1 MNRREIKQRINRAV
15 RQITPNVYDDVATVP
30 VRKMAAHDHITRQEL
45 PGERSRSVRMFGF
58 APAFASLAVLF
69 IAIFA
74 WWQFLRIDS
83 VVAVDVNP
91 SIELKL
97 NRLSHVVAVQAYNP
111 EAQSLVEAVPWR
123 FSPVEDVIQR
133 LLGAMKQQGYLQSE
147 NSFLMLSYQQD
158 NQIRAEA
165 LGRRLNKAVLRLKLQ
180 NPEMVYV
187 QRVEIKEIAGLA
199 DDYNVSRGVMQ
210 LILKAQM
217 MNPQYG
223 VEFLRELDLQ
233 TLYWLS
239 ENSMNSAP
247 ENTIP
252 SPTTVPTLVET
263 PTRESPS
270 PKTPTPELTPTANPT
285 LAPTVQP
292 TPMPRSWEYLCWEE
306 DDDEYE
312 WDDDC
317 WEDLWEYCGENG
329 RLNDDCVQ
337 RIVDACWDGEEL
349 DDDCFDD

>member
-45 PGERSRSVRMFGF
+45 PGERSRSMRMFGF

-158 NQIRAEA
+158 NQSRAEA
-165 LGRRLNKAVLRLKLQ
+165 LSRRLNKAVLRLKLQ
-180 NPEMVYV
+180 SPEMVYV

-199 DDYNVSRGVMQ
+199 DDYDVSRGVMQ
-210 LILKAQM
+210 LILKAQI
-217 MNPQYG
+217 MNPQYS
-223 VEFLRELDLQ
+223 VELLSELDLQ

-239 ENSMNSAP
+239 ENKMQSAP
-247 ENTIP
+247 ESTAP
-252 SPTTVPTLVET
+252 SPTPMPVTF
-263 PTRESPS
+263 
-270 PKTPTPELTPTANPT
+270 PTPEPT
-285 LAPTVQP
+285 LGILST
-292 TPMPRSWEYLCWEE
+292 PRSWEYLCWEE

-317 WEDLWEYCGENG
+317 WEDLWEYCGKNG

>member
-45 PGERSRSVRMFGF
+45 PGERSRSMRMFGF

-158 NQIRAEA
+158 NQSRAEA
-165 LGRRLNKAVLRLKLQ
+165 LSRRLNKAVLRLKLQ

-199 DDYNVSRGVMQ
+199 DDYDVSRGVMQ
-210 LILKAQM
+210 LILKAQI
-217 MNPQYG
+217 MNPQYS
-223 VEFLRELDLQ
+223 VELLSELDLQ

-239 ENSMNSAP
+239 ENKMQSAP
-247 ENTIP
+247 ESTAP
-252 SPTTVPTLVET
+252 SPTPMPVTF
-263 PTRESPS
+263 
-270 PKTPTPELTPTANPT
+270 PTPEPT
-285 LAPTVQP
+285 LGILST
-292 TPMPRSWEYLCWEE
+292 PRSWEYLCWEE

>member
-123 FSPVEDVIQR
+123 FNPVEDVIQR

-158 NQIRAEA
+158 NQSRAEA
-165 LGRRLNKAVLRLKLQ
+165 LSRRLNKAVLRLKLQ

-199 DDYNVSRGVMQ
+199 DDYDVSRGVMQ
-210 LILKAQM
+210 LILKAQI
-217 MNPQYG
+217 MNPQYS
-223 VEFLRELDLQ
+223 VELLSELDLQ

-239 ENSMNSAP
+239 ENKMQSAP
-247 ENTIP
+247 ESTAP
-252 SPTTVPTLVET
+252 S
-263 PTRESPS
+263 
-270 PKTPTPELTPTANPT
+270 
-285 LAPTVQP
+285 P
-292 TPMPRSWEYLCWEE
+292 TPMPVTFPTPEPTLGILSTPRSWEFLCWEE

>member
-91 SIELKL
+91 SIELRL
-97 NRLSHVVAVQAYNP
+97 NRLSRVVALHAYNP
-111 EAQSLVEAVPWR
+111 EAQSLEEAVSWR
-123 FSPVEDVIQR
+123 FSPVDDVIQR

-158 NQIRAEA
+158 NQSRAEA
-165 LGRRLNKAVLRLKLQ
+165 LSRRLNKAVLRLKLQ

-199 DDYNVSRGVMQ
+199 DDYDVSRGVMQ
-210 LILKAQM
+210 LILKAQI
-217 MNPQYG
+217 MNPQYS
-223 VEFLRELDLQ
+223 VELLSELDLQ

-239 ENSMNSAP
+239 ENKMQSAP
-247 ENTIP
+247 ESTAP
-252 SPTTVPTLVET
+252 SPTPMPVTF
-263 PTRESPS
+263 
-270 PKTPTPELTPTANPT
+270 PTPEPT
-285 LAPTVQP
+285 LGILST
-292 TPMPRSWEYLCWEE
+292 PRSWEYLCWEE

-317 WEDLWEYCGENG
+317 WEDLWEYCGKNG

>member
-123 FSPVEDVIQR
+123 FNPVEDVIQR

-158 NQIRAEA
+158 NQSRAEA
-165 LGRRLNKAVLRLKLQ
+165 LSRRLNKAVLRLKLQ

-199 DDYNVSRGVMQ
+199 DDYDVSRGVMQ
-210 LILKAQM
+210 LILKAQI
-217 MNPQYG
+217 MNPQYS
-223 VEFLRELDLQ
+223 VELLSELDLQ

-239 ENSMNSAP
+239 ENKMQSAP
-247 ENTIP
+247 ESTAP
-252 SPTTVPTLVET
+252 S
-263 PTRESPS
+263 
-270 PKTPTPELTPTANPT
+270 
-285 LAPTVQP
+285 P
-292 TPMPRSWEYLCWEE
+292 TPMPVTFPTPEPTLGIPSTPRSWEFLCWEE

>member
-199 DDYNVSRGVMQ
+199 DDYDVSRGVMQ
-210 LILKAQM
+210 LILKAQI
-217 MNPQYG
+217 MNPQYS
-223 VEFLRELDLQ
+223 VELLSELDLQ

-239 ENSMNSAP
+239 ENKMQSAP
-247 ENTIP
+247 ESTAP
-252 SPTTVPTLVET
+252 SPTPMPVTF
-263 PTRESPS
+263 
-270 PKTPTPELTPTANPT
+270 PTPEPT
-285 LAPTVQP
+285 LGILST
-292 TPMPRSWEYLCWEE
+292 PRSWEYLCWEE

>member
-30 VRKMAAHDHITRQEL
+30 VRKMAAHDYITRQEL
-45 PGERSRSVRMFGF
+45 PGERSRSMRMFGF

-74 WWQFLRIDS
+74 WWQFPRIDS

-158 NQIRAEA
+158 NQSRAEA
-165 LGRRLNKAVLRLKLQ
+165 LSRRLNKAVLRLKLQ

-199 DDYNVSRGVMQ
+199 DDYDVSRGVMQ
-210 LILKAQM
+210 LILKAQI
-217 MNPQYG
+217 MNPQYS
-223 VEFLRELDLQ
+223 VELLSELDLQ

-239 ENSMNSAP
+239 ENKMQSAP
-247 ENTIP
+247 ESTAP
-252 SPTTVPTLVET
+252 SPTPMPVTF
-263 PTRESPS
+263 
-270 PKTPTPELTPTANPT
+270 PTPEPT
-285 LAPTVQP
+285 LGILST
-292 TPMPRSWEYLCWEE
+292 PRSWEYLCWEE

-317 WEDLWEYCGENG
+317 WEDLWEYCGKNG

>member
-91 SIELKL
+91 SIELRL
-97 NRLSHVVAVQAYNP
+97 NRLSRVVALHAYNP
-111 EAQSLVEAVPWR
+111 EAQSLEEAVSWR
-123 FSPVEDVIQR
+123 FSPVDDVIQR

-158 NQIRAEA
+158 NQSRAEA
-165 LGRRLNKAVLRLKLQ
+165 LSRRLNKAVLRLKLQ

-349 DDDCFDD
+349 DDD

>member
-158 NQIRAEA
+158 NQSRAEA
-165 LGRRLNKAVLRLKLQ
+165 LSRRLNKAVLRLKLQ

-199 DDYNVSRGVMQ
+199 DDYDVSRGVMQ
-210 LILKAQM
+210 LILKAQI
-217 MNPQYG
+217 MNPQYS
-223 VEFLRELDLQ
+223 VELLSELDLQ

-239 ENSMNSAP
+239 ENKMQSAP
-247 ENTIP
+247 ESTAP
-252 SPTTVPTLVET
+252 SPTPMPVTF
-263 PTRESPS
+263 
-270 PKTPTPELTPTANPT
+270 PTPEPT
-285 LAPTVQP
+285 LGILST
-292 TPMPRSWEYLCWEE
+292 PRSWEYLCWEE

-317 WEDLWEYCGENG
+317 WEDLWEYCGKNG

>member
-123 FSPVEDVIQR
+123 FSPVDDVIQR

-158 NQIRAEA
+158 NQSRAEA
-165 LGRRLNKAVLRLKLQ
+165 LSRRLNKAVLRLKLQ
-180 NPEMVYV
+180 SPEMVYI

-199 DDYNVSRGVMQ
+199 DDYDVSRGVMQ
-210 LILKAQM
+210 LILKAQI
-217 MNPQYG
+217 MNPQYS
-223 VEFLRELDLQ
+223 VELLSELDLQ

-239 ENSMNSAP
+239 ENKMQSAP
-247 ENTIP
+247 ESTAP
-252 SPTTVPTLVET
+252 SPTPMPVTF
-263 PTRESPS
+263 
-270 PKTPTPELTPTANPT
+270 PTPEPT
-285 LAPTVQP
+285 LGILST
-292 TPMPRSWEYLCWEE
+292 PRSWEYLCWEE

>member
-45 PGERSRSVRMFGF
+45 PGERSRSMRMFGF

-158 NQIRAEA
+158 NQSRAEA
-165 LGRRLNKAVLRLKLQ
+165 LSRRLNKAVLRLKLQ
-180 NPEMVYV
+180 SPEMVYV

-199 DDYNVSRGVMQ
+199 DDYDVSRGVMQ
-210 LILKAQM
+210 LILKAQI
-217 MNPQYG
+217 MNPQYS
-223 VEFLRELDLQ
+223 VELLSELDLQ

-239 ENSMNSAP
+239 ENKMQSAP
-247 ENTIP
+247 ESTAP
-252 SPTTVPTLVET
+252 SPTPMPVTF
-263 PTRESPS
+263 
-270 PKTPTPELTPTANPT
+270 PTPEPT
-285 LAPTVQP
+285 LGILST
-292 TPMPRSWEYLCWEE
+292 PRSWEYLCWEE

>member
-158 NQIRAEA
+158 NQSRAEA
-165 LGRRLNKAVLRLKLQ
+165 LSRRLNKAVLRLKLQ

-199 DDYNVSRGVMQ
+199 DDYDVSRGVMQ
-210 LILKAQM
+210 LILKAQI
-217 MNPQYG
+217 MNPQYS
-223 VEFLRELDLQ
+223 VELLSELDLQ

-239 ENSMNSAP
+239 ENKMQSAP
-247 ENTIP
+247 ESTAP
-252 SPTTVPTLVET
+252 S
-263 PTRESPS
+263 
-270 PKTPTPELTPTANPT
+270 
-285 LAPTVQP
+285 P
-292 TPMPRSWEYLCWEE
+292 TPMPVTFPTPEPTLESCQRHAHGNICAGKKTMMNTNGMTTAGKIFGNIVAKT
-306 DDDEYE
+306 DD
-312 WDDDC
+312 
-317 WEDLWEYCGENG
+317 
-329 RLNDDCVQ
+329 
-337 RIVDACWDGEEL
+337 
-349 DDDCFDD
+349 

>member
-123 FSPVEDVIQR
+123 FSPVDDVIQR

-158 NQIRAEA
+158 NQSRAEA
-165 LGRRLNKAVLRLKLQ
+165 LSRRLNKAVLRLKLQ
-180 NPEMVYV
+180 SPEMVYI

-199 DDYNVSRGVMQ
+199 DDYDVSRGVMQ
-210 LILKAQM
+210 LILKAQI
-217 MNPQYG
+217 MNPQYS
-223 VEFLRELDLQ
+223 VELLSELDLQ

-239 ENSMNSAP
+239 ENKMQSAP
-247 ENTIP
+247 ESTAP
-252 SPTTVPTLVET
+252 S
-263 PTRESPS
+263 
-270 PKTPTPELTPTANPT
+270 
-285 LAPTVQP
+285 P
-292 TPMPRSWEYLCWEE
+292 TPMPVTFPTPEPTLGILSTPRSWEFLCWEE

>member
-45 PGERSRSVRMFGF
+45 PGERSRSMRMFGF

-199 DDYNVSRGVMQ
+199 DDYDVSRGVMQ
-210 LILKAQM
+210 LILKAQI
-217 MNPQYG
+217 MNPQYS
-223 VEFLRELDLQ
+223 VELLSELDLQ

-239 ENSMNSAP
+239 ENKMQSAP
-247 ENTIP
+247 ESTAP
-252 SPTTVPTLVET
+252 S
-263 PTRESPS
+263 
-270 PKTPTPELTPTANPT
+270 
-285 LAPTVQP
+285 P
-292 TPMPRSWEYLCWEE
+292 TPMPVTFPTPEPTLGILSTPRSWEFLCWEE

>member
-199 DDYNVSRGVMQ
+199 DDYDVSRGVMQ
-210 LILKAQM
+210 LILKAQI
-217 MNPQYG
+217 MNPQYS
-223 VEFLRELDLQ
+223 VELLSELDLQ

-239 ENSMNSAP
+239 ENKMQSAP
-247 ENTIP
+247 ESTAP
-252 SPTTVPTLVET
+252 SPTPMPVTF
-263 PTRESPS
+263 
-270 PKTPTPELTPTANPT
+270 PTPEPT
-285 LAPTVQP
+285 LGILST
-292 TPMPRSWEYLCWEE
+292 PRSWEYLCWEE

-317 WEDLWEYCGENG
+317 WEDLWEYCGKNG

>member
-158 NQIRAEA
+158 NQSRPEA
-165 LGRRLNKAVLRLKLQ
+165 LSRRLNKAVLRLKLQ

-199 DDYNVSRGVMQ
+199 DDYDVSRGVMQ
-210 LILKAQM
+210 LILKAQI
-217 MNPQYG
+217 MNPQYS
-223 VEFLRELDLQ
+223 VELLSELDLQ

-239 ENSMNSAP
+239 ENKMQSAP
-247 ENTIP
+247 ESTAP
-252 SPTTVPTLVET
+252 SPTPMPVTF
-263 PTRESPS
+263 
-270 PKTPTPELTPTANPT
+270 PTPEPT
-285 LAPTVQP
+285 LGILST
-292 TPMPRSWEYLCWEE
+292 PRSWEYLCWEE

-317 WEDLWEYCGENG
+317 WEDLWEYCGKNG

>member
-199 DDYNVSRGVMQ
+199 DDYDVSRGVMQ
-210 LILKAQM
+210 LILKAQI
-217 MNPQYG
+217 MNPQYS
-223 VEFLRELDLQ
+223 VELLSELDLQ

-239 ENSMNSAP
+239 ENKMQSAP
-247 ENTIP
+247 ESTAP
-252 SPTTVPTLVET
+252 SPTPVPVTF
-263 PTRESPS
+263 
-270 PKTPTPELTPTANPT
+270 PTPEPT
-285 LAPTVQP
+285 LGILST
-292 TPMPRSWEYLCWEE
+292 PRSWEYLCWEE

>member
-45 PGERSRSVRMFGF
+45 PGERSRSMRMFGF

-158 NQIRAEA
+158 NQSRAEA
-165 LGRRLNKAVLRLKLQ
+165 LSRRLNKAVLRLKLQ

-199 DDYNVSRGVMQ
+199 DDYDVSRGVMQ
-210 LILKAQM
+210 LILKAQI
-217 MNPQYG
+217 MNPQYS
-223 VEFLRELDLQ
+223 VELLSELDLQ

-239 ENSMNSAP
+239 ENKMQSAP
-247 ENTIP
+247 ESTAP
-252 SPTTVPTLVET
+252 SPTPMPVTF
-263 PTRESPS
+263 
-270 PKTPTPELTPTANPT
+270 PTPEPT
-285 LAPTVQP
+285 LGILST
-292 TPMPRSWEYLCWEE
+292 PRSWEYLCWEE

-317 WEDLWEYCGENG
+317 WEDLWEYCGKNG

>member
-91 SIELKL
+91 PSIELKL

-158 NQIRAEA
+158 NQSRAEA
-165 LGRRLNKAVLRLKLQ
+165 LSRRLNKAVLRLKLQ

-199 DDYNVSRGVMQ
+199 DDYDVSRGVMQ
-210 LILKAQM
+210 LILKAQI
-217 MNPQYG
+217 MNPQYS
-223 VEFLRELDLQ
+223 VELLSELDLQ

-239 ENSMNSAP
+239 ENKMQSAP
-247 ENTIP
+247 ESTAP
-252 SPTTVPTLVET
+252 SPTPMPVTF
-263 PTRESPS
+263 
-270 PKTPTPELTPTANPT
+270 PTPEPT
-285 LAPTVQP
+285 LGILST
-292 TPMPRSWEYLCWEE
+292 PRSWEYLCWEE

-317 WEDLWEYCGENG
+317 WEDLWEYCGKT
-329 RLNDDCVQ
+329 DD
-337 RIVDACWDGEEL
+337 
-349 DDDCFDD
+349 

>member
-45 PGERSRSVRMFGF
+45 PGERSLSVRMFGF

-158 NQIRAEA
+158 NQSRAEA
-165 LGRRLNKAVLRLKLQ
+165 LSRRLNKAVLRLKLQ
-180 NPEMVYV
+180 SPEMVYV

-199 DDYNVSRGVMQ
+199 DDYDVSRGVMQ
-210 LILKAQM
+210 LILKAQI
-217 MNPQYG
+217 MNPQYS
-223 VEFLRELDLQ
+223 VELLSELDLQ

-239 ENSMNSAP
+239 ENKMQSAP
-247 ENTIP
+247 ESTAP
-252 SPTTVPTLVET
+252 SPTPMPVTF
-263 PTRESPS
+263 
-270 PKTPTPELTPTANPT
+270 PTPEPT
-285 LAPTVQP
+285 LGILST
-292 TPMPRSWEYLCWEE
+292 PRSWEYLCWEE

>member
-158 NQIRAEA
+158 NQSRAEA
-165 LGRRLNKAVLRLKLQ
+165 LSRRLNKAVLRLKLQ
-180 NPEMVYV
+180 SPEMVYI

-199 DDYNVSRGVMQ
+199 DDYDVSRGVMQ
-210 LILKAQM
+210 LILKAQI
-217 MNPQYG
+217 MNPQYS
-223 VEFLRELDLQ
+223 VELLSELDLQ

-239 ENSMNSAP
+239 ENKMQSAP
-247 ENTIP
+247 ESTAP
-252 SPTTVPTLVET
+252 SPTPMPVTF
-263 PTRESPS
+263 
-270 PKTPTPELTPTANPT
+270 PTPEPT
-285 LAPTVQP
+285 LGILST
-292 TPMPRSWEYLCWEE
+292 PRSWEYLCWEE

-317 WEDLWEYCGENG
+317 WEDLWEYCGKNG

>member
-45 PGERSRSVRMFGF
+45 PGERSRSMRMFGF

-199 DDYNVSRGVMQ
+199 DDYDVSRGVMQ
-210 LILKAQM
+210 LILKAQI
-217 MNPQYG
+217 MNPQYS
-223 VEFLRELDLQ
+223 VELLSELDLQ

-239 ENSMNSAP
+239 ENKMQSAP
-247 ENTIP
+247 ESTAP
-252 SPTTVPTLVET
+252 SPTPVPVTF
-263 PTRESPS
+263 
-270 PKTPTPELTPTANPT
+270 PTPEPT
-285 LAPTVQP
+285 LGILST
-292 TPMPRSWEYLCWEE
+292 PRSWEFLCWEE

>member
-158 NQIRAEA
+158 NQSRAEA
-165 LGRRLNKAVLRLKLQ
+165 LSRRLNKAVLRLKLQ

-199 DDYNVSRGVMQ
+199 DDYDVSRGVMQ
-210 LILKAQM
+210 LILKAQI
-217 MNPQYG
+217 MNPQYS
-223 VEFLRELDLQ
+223 VELLSELDLQ

-239 ENSMNSAP
+239 ENKMQSAP
-247 ENTIP
+247 ESTAP
-252 SPTTVPTLVET
+252 S
-263 PTRESPS
+263 
-270 PKTPTPELTPTANPT
+270 
-285 LAPTVQP
+285 P
-292 TPMPRSWEYLCWEE
+292 TPMPVTFPTPEPTLGILSTPRSWEFLCWEE

-317 WEDLWEYCGENG
+317 WEDLWEYCGKNG

>member
-158 NQIRAEA
+158 NQSRAEA
-165 LGRRLNKAVLRLKLQ
+165 LSRRLNKAVLRLKLQ

-199 DDYNVSRGVMQ
+199 DDYDVSRGVMQ
-210 LILKAQM
+210 LILKAQI
-217 MNPQYG
+217 MNPQYS
-223 VEFLRELDLQ
+223 VELLSELDLQ

-239 ENSMNSAP
+239 ENKMQSAP
-247 ENTIP
+247 ESTAP
-252 SPTTVPTLVET
+252 SPTPVPVTF
-263 PTRESPS
+263 
-270 PKTPTPELTPTANPT
+270 PTPEPT
-285 LAPTVQP
+285 LGILST
-292 TPMPRSWEYLCWEE
+292 PRSWEFLCWEE

>member
-91 SIELKL
+91 SIELRL
-97 NRLSHVVAVQAYNP
+97 NRLSRVVALHAYNP
-111 EAQSLVEAVPWR
+111 EAQSLEEAVSWR
-123 FSPVEDVIQR
+123 FSPVDDVIQR

>member
-45 PGERSRSVRMFGF
+45 PGGRSRSVRMFGF

-158 NQIRAEA
+158 NQSRAEA
-165 LGRRLNKAVLRLKLQ
+165 LSRRLNKAVLRLKLQ

-199 DDYNVSRGVMQ
+199 DDYDVSRGVMQ
-210 LILKAQM
+210 LILKAQI
-217 MNPQYG
+217 MNPQYS
-223 VEFLRELDLQ
+223 VELLSELDLQ

-239 ENSMNSAP
+239 ENKMQSAP
-247 ENTIP
+247 ESTAP
-252 SPTTVPTLVET
+252 SPTPMPVTF
-263 PTRESPS
+263 
-270 PKTPTPELTPTANPT
+270 PTPEPT
-285 LAPTVQP
+285 LGILST
-292 TPMPRSWEYLCWEE
+292 PRSWEYLCWEE

-317 WEDLWEYCGENG
+317 WEDLWEYCGKNG

>member
-158 NQIRAEA
+158 NQSRAEA
-165 LGRRLNKAVLRLKLQ
+165 LSRRLNKAVLRLKLQ

-199 DDYNVSRGVMQ
+199 DDYDVSRGVMQ
-210 LILKAQM
+210 LILKAQI
-217 MNPQYG
+217 MNPQYS
-223 VEFLRELDLQ
+223 VELLSELDLQ

-239 ENSMNSAP
+239 ENKMQSAP
-247 ENTIP
+247 ESTAP
-252 SPTTVPTLVET
+252 SPTPVPVTF
-263 PTRESPS
+263 
-270 PKTPTPELTPTANPT
+270 PTPEPT
-285 LAPTVQP
+285 LGILST
-292 TPMPRSWEYLCWEE
+292 PRSWEYLCWEE

-317 WEDLWEYCGENG
+317 WEDLWEYCGKNG

>member
-158 NQIRAEA
+158 NQSRAEA
-165 LGRRLNKAVLRLKLQ
+165 LSRRLNKAVLRLKLQ

-199 DDYNVSRGVMQ
+199 DDYDVSRGVMQ
-210 LILKAQM
+210 LILKAQI
-217 MNPQYG
+217 MNPQYS
-223 VEFLRELDLQ
+223 VELLSELDLQ

-239 ENSMNSAP
+239 ENKMQSAP
-247 ENTIP
+247 ESTAP
-252 SPTTVPTLVET
+252 SPTPMPVTF
-263 PTRESPS
+263 
-270 PKTPTPELTPTANPT
+270 PTPEPT
-285 LAPTVQP
+285 LGILST
-292 TPMPRSWEYLCWEE
+292 PRSWEYLCWEE

>member
-199 DDYNVSRGVMQ
+199 DDYDVSRGVMQ
-210 LILKAQM
+210 LILKAQI
-217 MNPQYG
+217 MNPQYS
-223 VEFLRELDLQ
+223 VELLSELDLQ

-239 ENSMNSAP
+239 ENKMQSAP
-247 ENTIP
+247 ESTAP
-252 SPTTVPTLVET
+252 SPTPVPVTF
-263 PTRESPS
+263 
-270 PKTPTPELTPTANPT
+270 PTPEPT
-285 LAPTVQP
+285 LGILST
-292 TPMPRSWEYLCWEE
+292 PRSWEFLCWEE

>member
-158 NQIRAEA
+158 NQSRAEA
-165 LGRRLNKAVLRLKLQ
+165 LSRRLNKAVLRLKLQ

-199 DDYNVSRGVMQ
+199 DDYDVSRGVMQ
-210 LILKAQM
+210 LILKAQI
-217 MNPQYG
+217 MNPQYS
-223 VEFLRELDLQ
+223 VELLSELDLQ

-239 ENSMNSAP
+239 ENKMQSAP
-247 ENTIP
+247 ESTAP
-252 SPTTVPTLVET
+252 SPTPMPVTFPA
-263 PTRESPS
+263 
-270 PKTPTPELTPTANPT
+270 PE
-285 LAPTVQP
+285 PTVGILS
-292 TPMPRSWEYLCWEE
+292 TPRSWEYLCWEE
-306 DDDEYE
+306 DDNEYE

-317 WEDLWEYCGENG
+317 WEDLWEYCGKNG

>member
-158 NQIRAEA
+158 NQSRAEA
-165 LGRRLNKAVLRLKLQ
+165 LSRRLNKAVLRLKLQ
-180 NPEMVYV
+180 SPEMVYV

-199 DDYNVSRGVMQ
+199 DDYDVSRGVMQ
-210 LILKAQM
+210 LILKAQI
-217 MNPQYG
+217 MNPQYS
-223 VEFLRELDLQ
+223 VELLSELDLQ

-239 ENSMNSAP
+239 ENKMQS
-247 ENTIP
+247 
-252 SPTTVPTLVET
+252 
-263 PTRESPS
+263 
-270 PKTPTPELTPTANPT
+270 TPESTAPN
-285 LAPTVQP
+285 P
-292 TPMPRSWEYLCWEE
+292 TPMPVTLPTPEPTLGIPSTPRSWEFLCWEE

>member
-123 FSPVEDVIQR
+123 FSPVDDVIQR

-158 NQIRAEA
+158 NQSRAEA
-165 LGRRLNKAVLRLKLQ
+165 LSRRLNKAVLRLKLQ
-180 NPEMVYV
+180 SPEMVYV

-199 DDYNVSRGVMQ
+199 DDYDVSRGVMQ
-210 LILKAQM
+210 LILKAQI
-217 MNPQYG
+217 MNPQYS
-223 VEFLRELDLQ
+223 VELLSELDLQ

-239 ENSMNSAP
+239 ENKMQSAP
-247 ENTIP
+247 ENTAP
-252 SPTTVPTLVET
+252 NPTPMPVTF
-263 PTRESPS
+263 
-270 PKTPTPELTPTANPT
+270 PTPEPT
-285 LAPTVQP
+285 LGILST
-292 TPMPRSWEYLCWEE
+292 PRSWEYLCWEE

>member
-147 NSFLMLSYQQD
+147 NSFLMLSCQQD
-158 NQIRAEA
+158 NQSRAEA
-165 LGRRLNKAVLRLKLQ
+165 LSRRLNKAVLRLKLQ
-180 NPEMVYV
+180 SPEMVYV

-199 DDYNVSRGVMQ
+199 DDYDVSRGVMQ
-210 LILKAQM
+210 LILKAQI
-217 MNPQYG
+217 MNPQYS
-223 VEFLRELDLQ
+223 VELLSELDLQ

-239 ENSMNSAP
+239 ENKMQS
-247 ENTIP
+247 
-252 SPTTVPTLVET
+252 
-263 PTRESPS
+263 
-270 PKTPTPELTPTANPT
+270 TPESTAPN
-285 LAPTVQP
+285 P
-292 TPMPRSWEYLCWEE
+292 TPMPVTLPTPEPTLGIPSTPRSWEFLCWEE

>member
-91 SIELKL
+91 SIELRL
-97 NRLSHVVAVQAYNP
+97 NRLSRVVALHAYNP
-111 EAQSLVEAVPWR
+111 EAQSLEEAVSWR
-123 FSPVEDVIQR
+123 FSPVDDVIQR

-158 NQIRAEA
+158 NQSRAEA
-165 LGRRLNKAVLRLKLQ
+165 LSRRLNKAVLRLKLQ

>member
-158 NQIRAEA
+158 NQSRAEA
-165 LGRRLNKAVLRLKLQ
+165 LSRRLNKAVLRLKLQ
-180 NPEMVYV
+180 SPEMVYV

-199 DDYNVSRGVMQ
+199 DDYDVSRGVMQ
-210 LILKAQM
+210 LILKAQI
-217 MNPQYG
+217 MNPQYS
-223 VEFLRELDLQ
+223 VELLSELDLQ

-239 ENSMNSAP
+239 ENKMQSAP
-247 ENTIP
+247 ESTAP
-252 SPTTVPTLVET
+252 SPTPMPVTF
-263 PTRESPS
+263 
-270 PKTPTPELTPTANPT
+270 PTPEPT
-285 LAPTVQP
+285 LGILST
-292 TPMPRSWEYLCWEE
+292 PRSWEYLCWEE

>member
-30 VRKMAAHDHITRQEL
+30 VRKMAAHDHMTRQEL

-158 NQIRAEA
+158 NQSRAEA
-165 LGRRLNKAVLRLKLQ
+165 LSRRLNKAVLRLKLQ

-199 DDYNVSRGVMQ
+199 DDYDVSRGVMQ
-210 LILKAQM
+210 LILKAQI
-217 MNPQYG
+217 MNPQYS
-223 VEFLRELDLQ
+223 VELLSELDLQ

-239 ENSMNSAP
+239 ENKMQSAP
-247 ENTIP
+247 ESTAP
-252 SPTTVPTLVET
+252 SPTPMPVTF
-263 PTRESPS
+263 
-270 PKTPTPELTPTANPT
+270 PTPEPT
-285 LAPTVQP
+285 LGILST
-292 TPMPRSWEYLCWEE
+292 PRSWEYLCWEE

-317 WEDLWEYCGENG
+317 WEDLWEYCGKNG